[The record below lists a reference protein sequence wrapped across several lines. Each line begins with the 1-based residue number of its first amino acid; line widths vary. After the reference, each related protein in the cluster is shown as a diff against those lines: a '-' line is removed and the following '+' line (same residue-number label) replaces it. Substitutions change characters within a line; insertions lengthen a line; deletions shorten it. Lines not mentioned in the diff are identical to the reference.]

1 MAFDALQVKASEGL
15 ISFTNTNGHRS
26 NGASSIW
33 CARGREEERE
43 IGESKMNNFM
53 CHQQSH
59 LTKVTF
65 YSSSNL

>member
-15 ISFTNTNGHRS
+15 ISFTNTYGHRS
-26 NGASSIW
+26 TGGSSTW
-33 CARGREEERE
+33 RARERERERE
-43 IGESKMNNFM
+43 IGESKMNNFI

-65 YSSSNL
+65 YSSSN